1 MKTDHPLRHLA
12 LLLASAIAVLPTLF
26 MLVTALKSQEE
37 YQANKT
43 GLPDVLV
50 LDHFRQVLFDSPF
63 FLWMGNS
70 AILVAGSVALSLMIS
85 SLAAYAIARMEFRG
99 RDTLFALSTAL
110 MAVPPV
116 VLIVPLFV
124 LYTRLGLISTYGG
137 AIIIYAGL
145 ITPFSVYLLV
155 TFFRTLPQDLFDAA
169 AIDGA
174 GPFQVLIRVVLPLSM
189 APVVTLIIVNALFV
203 WNDLLMAVIFL
214 QDDAKKTVMAGIA
227 VFQGRYNNQ
236 IPLTMAGMAVAA
248 APMLILY
255 LVFQKHF
262 VRGLM
267 AGAVK

>member
-1 MKTDHPLRHLA
+1 MMRPLPHLV
-12 LLLASAIAVLPTLF
+12 LMTASAIALVPTLF

-37 YQANKT
+37 YQADKT
-43 GLPDVLV
+43 GLPDAPV
-50 LDHFRQVLFDSPF
+50 LDHFRQILFDTPV
-63 FLWMGNS
+63 FLWMANS
-70 AILVAGSVALSLMIS
+70 LILVAGSVVLSLAVS
-85 SLAAYAIARMEFRG
+85 CLAAYAIARMEFWG
-99 RDTLFALSTAL
+99 RDALFTLSTAL

-124 LYTRLGLISTYGG
+124 LYSQIGLISTYSGV
-137 AIIIYAGL
+137 ILIYAGL
-145 ITPFSVYLLV
+145 VTPFSVYLLV

-169 AIDGA
+169 VMDGA
-174 GPFQVLIRVVLPLSM
+174 SHLQILIRVVLPLSL
-189 APVVTLIIVNALFV
+189 APLLTLVIVNALFV

-255 LVFQKHF
+255 LVFQRHF

>member
-1 MKTDHPLRHLA
+1 
-12 LLLASAIAVLPTLF
+12 
-26 MLVTALKSQEE
+26 MLVTALKSQDE
-37 YQANKT
+37 YQADKT
-43 GLPDVLV
+43 GLPDAPV
-50 LDHFRQVLFDSPF
+50 LDHFRQILFDTPV
-63 FLWMGNS
+63 FLWMANS
-70 AILVAGSVALSLMIS
+70 LILVAGSVVLSLAVS
-85 SLAAYAIARMEFRG
+85 CLAAYAIARMEFRG
-99 RDTLFALSTAL
+99 RDALFTLSTAL

-124 LYTRLGLISTYGG
+124 LYSQIGLISTYSGT
-137 AIIIYAGL
+137 ILIYTGL
-145 ITPFSVYLLV
+145 VTPFSVYLLV

-169 AIDGA
+169 ILDGA
-174 GPFQVLIRVVLPLSM
+174 SHLQILFRVVLPLSL
-189 APVVTLIIVNALFV
+189 APLLTLVIVNALFV

-255 LVFQKHF
+255 LVFQRHF

>member
-1 MKTDHPLRHLA
+1 MRPLPHLA
-12 LLLASAIAVLPTLF
+12 LTFASAIALVPTLF

-37 YQANKT
+37 YQADKT
-43 GLPDVLV
+43 GLPDAIV
-50 LDHFRQVLFDSPF
+50 LDHFRQILFDTPI
-63 FLWMGNS
+63 FLWMANS
-70 AILVAGSVALSLMIS
+70 LILVAGSVALSLAVS
-85 SLAAYAIARMEFRG
+85 CLAAYAIARMEFYG
-99 RDTLFALSTAL
+99 RDTLFTLSTAL

-124 LYTRLGLISTYGG
+124 LYSQLGLISTYTG

-155 TFFRTLPQDLFDAA
+155 TFFRTLPQELMDAA
-169 AIDGA
+169 VMDGA
-174 GPFQVLIRVVLPLSM
+174 SHLQILLRVVLPLSL
-189 APVVTLIIVNALFV
+189 APLLTLVIVNALFV

-255 LVFQKHF
+255 LTFQRHF

-267 AGAVK
+267 AGAIK

>member
-1 MKTDHPLRHLA
+1 MRLHPLPHLA
-12 LLLASAIAVLPTLF
+12 LTAASTMALVPTLF
-26 MLVTALKSQEE
+26 MAVTALKSQEE
-37 YQANKT
+37 YQADKT
-43 GLPDVLV
+43 GLPDNLV
-50 LDHFRQVLFDSPF
+50 LDHFRQILFDTPI
-63 FLWMGNS
+63 FLWMANS
-70 AILVAGSVALSLMIS
+70 LILVAGAVTLSLVVS
-85 SLAAYAIARMEFRG
+85 SLAAYAIARMEFAG
-99 RDTLFALSTAL
+99 RDMLFTLSTAL

-116 VLIVPLFV
+116 VLIVPMFV
-124 LYTRLGLISTYGG
+124 LYAQLGLISTYSG

-155 TFFRTLPQDLFDAA
+155 TFFRTLPQELFDAA
-169 AIDGA
+169 VMDGA
-174 GPFQVLIRVVLPLSM
+174 GHLHILILVVLPLSL
-189 APVVTLIIVNALFV
+189 APVLTLVIVNALFV

-255 LVFQKHF
+255 LTFQRHF

>member
-1 MKTDHPLRHLA
+1 MRPLPHLA
-12 LLLASAIAVLPTLF
+12 LMIASAIALVPTLF
-26 MLVTALKSQEE
+26 MLVTALKSQDE
-37 YQANKT
+37 YQADKT
-43 GLPDVLV
+43 GLPDAPV
-50 LDHFRQVLFDSPF
+50 LDHFRQILFDTPV
-63 FLWMGNS
+63 FLWMANS
-70 AILVAGSVALSLMIS
+70 LILVAGSVVLSLAVS
-85 SLAAYAIARMEFRG
+85 CLAAYAIARMEFRG
-99 RDTLFALSTAL
+99 RDALFTLSTAL

-124 LYTRLGLISTYGG
+124 LYSQIGLISTYSGT
-137 AIIIYAGL
+137 ILIYTGL
-145 ITPFSVYLLV
+145 VTPFSVYLLV

-169 AIDGA
+169 ILDGA
-174 GPFQVLIRVVLPLSM
+174 SHLQILFRVVLPLSL
-189 APVVTLIIVNALFV
+189 APLLTLVIVNALFV

-255 LVFQKHF
+255 LVFQRHF